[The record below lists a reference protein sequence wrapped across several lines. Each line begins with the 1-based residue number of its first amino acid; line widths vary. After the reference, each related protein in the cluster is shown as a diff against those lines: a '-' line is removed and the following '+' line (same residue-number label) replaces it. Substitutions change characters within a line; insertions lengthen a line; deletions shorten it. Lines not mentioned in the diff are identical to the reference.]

1 MGTDQCVFSVPA
13 DVVQGQQEKLAVTS
27 LIILPML
34 TLQGTISMSPD
45 TWAIIKVNQGERNQ
59 LRVEGAILSDEVRGK
74 QEESTFPGSVPVS
87 GEKKL
92 P

>member
-1 MGTDQCVFSVPA
+1 
-13 DVVQGQQEKLAVTS
+13 
-27 LIILPML
+27 
-34 TLQGTISMSPD
+34 MSPD

-87 GEKKL
+87 GEKEL